1 MIEIWG
7 FLQKLYWDAYELPS
21 YYLGIKEEKE
31 CHIFTI
37 LFLLFIILYV
47 AILIK
52 ISIEVYH
59 IKKKNRELKRRI
71 DKLLLGILEEKDIKK
86 NI

>member
-1 MIEIWG
+1 MKEIWG

-21 YYLGIKEEKE
+21 YYLGIKEERE

-37 LFLLFIILYV
+37 LFLLFIILYI
-47 AILIK
+47 AILVK
-52 ISIEVYH
+52 ISIEVYY
-59 IKKKNRELKRRI
+59 IRKKNKESKRRI

-86 NI
+86 SI